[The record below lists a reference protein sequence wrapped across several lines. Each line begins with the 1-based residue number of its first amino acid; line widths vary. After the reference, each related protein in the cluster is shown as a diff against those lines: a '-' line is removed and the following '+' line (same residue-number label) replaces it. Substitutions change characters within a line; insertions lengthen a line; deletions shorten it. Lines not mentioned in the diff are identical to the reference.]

1 MLENAIPSAD
11 KMIELATAQAE
22 SAMDSVQ
29 SPQDLHRL
37 LVEAPQQVAARSFA
51 AMSGAAQM
59 VQGIATNNVGDV
71 VKMLQT
77 MASKNPAA
85 ATQMLQAAVTNHRE
99 SGIMMVKELVVLNP
113 SGAAQIL
120 KGMSGAS
127 VADLREGLPPDQAEL
142 LDQALR
148 DVSFD
153 FDAEVT
159 EVKVVAGEDA
169 TVPGAV
175 SQFEVASSNTT
186 DIAAK
191 LQELAASNPDAA
203 SQMLQALSGGYS
215 KNGAAKIMQEMAAI
229 NPSSAAQMLKGVAA
243 GDLDA
248 AVEMLEALSGTDQAK
263 YLEKALSDAGLPVNM
278 ADLAKFK
285 TAIEEARK
293 FAANPLEAA
302 RQAAGMAPVKQDEED
317 LGRALGEARKA
328 AGAAQDLSGDAQ
340 KGEEAAEDFEEN
352 LLMMLG
358 LSKGQLILLNIQAVL
373 IFLSWVGFM
382 LMGAYL
388 FLGSEALIP
397 QLTANVSAVGGAVTL
412 IRSKSSE
419 LKSGDLKS
427 IQSTMQAASSEL
439 KAKSSAPSEKKTQ

>member
-1 MLENAIPSAD
+1 
-11 KMIELATAQAE
+11 
-22 SAMDSVQ
+22 
-29 SPQDLHRL
+29 
-37 LVEAPQQVAARSFA
+37 
-51 AMSGAAQM
+51 MSGAAQM

-148 DVSFD
+148 EVGFD

-175 SQFEVASSNTT
+175 SQFEAMASSNTT

-302 RQAAGMAPVKQDEED
+302 RQAAGMAPAKQDEED